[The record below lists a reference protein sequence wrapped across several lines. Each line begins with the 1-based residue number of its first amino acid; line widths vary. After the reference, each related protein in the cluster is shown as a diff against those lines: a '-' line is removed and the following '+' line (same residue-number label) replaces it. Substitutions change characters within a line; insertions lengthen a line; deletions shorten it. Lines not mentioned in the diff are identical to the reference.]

1 MAKEMQA
8 YLLCGVN
15 RTYHIMFP
23 TNQNLCIEVLMG
35 MRRKLKKSTKQYLTV
50 ACICIVVIGGAAIL
64 TSLLI
69 TNQIKEEYEL
79 KLKDA
84 YHEMVSNQRKVYVA
98 ITDIEAGDFLT
109 EDNIEV
115 RTVYSSQPEEIYLND
130 SGEGKVALVDIPS
143 GTQIINSMLTNNPVS
158 SELREIEFNAISISS
173 NIRDKDSVDVRISYP
188 NGESFVVL
196 SKKQIK
202 GIFPETATCYF
213 WLNEEEILRMSAAIV
228 DAGLYSGASL
238 NVTKYIEPSIQ
249 ESSIVNYVP
258 SLSILSL
265 IESNPNIVE
274 HYSQELNKE
283 IRKALE
289 NRLAESMELDVSE
302 IHWDINP
309 NRLQT
314 EILPKKPPSQNESR
328 DMDLGQIEEKDLL
341 SDRRDNEP
349 MDGNEDHTTVDP
361 NNVVDEESDYFYY
374 SQEKEAKECEVE
386 LGE

>member
-1 MAKEMQA
+1 M
-8 YLLCGVN
+8 
-15 RTYHIMFP
+15 I
-23 TNQNLCIEVLMG
+23 

-50 ACICIVVIGGAAIL
+50 SIICIVVIGGAAIF
-64 TSLLI
+64 TSLII

-84 YHEMVSNQRKVYVA
+84 YRELESNQRKVYVA
-98 ITDIEAGDFLT
+98 ITDIEAGDFIT
-109 EDNIEV
+109 EDKIEV
-115 RTVYSSQPEEIYLND
+115 RTVYASQPEQIYLSE

-173 NIRDKDSVDVRISYP
+173 NISDKDTVDVRISYP

-228 DAGLYSGASL
+228 DAGLYHGASL

-249 ESSIVNYVP
+249 EASIVNYVP

-265 IESNPNIVE
+265 LESNPNIVE

-289 NRLAESMELDVSE
+289 NRLAESMGLDVSE
-302 IHWDINP
+302 INWDINP
-309 NRLQT
+309 NRIQS
-314 EILPKKPPSQNESR
+314 EILNKEYSSR
-328 DMDLGQIEEKDLL
+328 KETTDMDLGQMESKIYI
-341 SDRRDNEP
+341 S
-349 MDGNEDHTTVDP
+349 DGNDYDAKSENADTTTIYPYDEVDKEP
-361 NNVVDEESDYFYY
+361 DYLYY
-374 SQEKEAKECEVE
+374 SQEAEAREGEVE